1 MANLQAILSIYL
13 RVIILYFCNFIVINL
28 PYDNNGGSSF
38 TTICYIDSL
47 QKNFC
52 YFPSTQK
59 KNKESVERDFTVID

>member
-47 QKNFC
+47 QKNFSSLHFNYDFLLRC
-52 YFPSTQK
+52 
-59 KNKESVERDFTVID
+59 NKRN